1 MTVQRKPRPSVP
13 SSSGQSKV
21 GNGLTGEGAEGAK
34 NLWKKNKSC
43 QQKLNICTYNT
54 RTLVGED
61 KLIDLENELEH
72 INWDIVGLSEIK
84 RRGEELV
91 ELRSRSMFY
100 YKGRDNDSNSGVGF
114 LVNKNIKDKTI
125 SYRNSGDR
133 IAQIIIQLTERYRLQ
148 IIQVYAPTTNHDEEE
163 VIELYEEVY
172 KLIEEEKTHFKIV
185 MGDFNAQV
193 GKKDDEKE
201 TSVGNFGYKKR
212 NERGDLLV
220 DFAEANKLK

>member
-61 KLIDLENELEH
+61 KLENELEH

-91 ELRSRSMFY
+91 ELRSGSMFY

-114 LVNKNIKDKTI
+114 LVNKNIKDKII
-125 SYRNSGDR
+125 SYRHSGDR
-133 IAQIIIQLTERYRLQ
+133 IAQIIIQLSERYRLQ
-148 IIQVYAPTTNHDEEE
+148 IIQVYATTTNHDEEE
-163 VIELYEEVY
+163 VIELYEEVH
-172 KLIEEEKTHFKIV
+172 KLIEKEFYTLKLLWETLTLKLGKEK
-185 MGDFNAQV
+185 M
-193 GKKDDEKE
+193 KKKHQLE
-201 TSVGNFGYKKR
+201 TLDTR
-212 NERGDLLV
+212 REMNEGI
-220 DFAEANKLK
+220 F